1 MQKKQFHLGNDTDDK
16 QTTYVGTI
24 INSAKLAETTPVER
38 VNNLELALKSR
49 KTKIL
54 MGTDSEA
61 QISEA
66 KTAFTSYAV
75 TPNNKMASKNL
86 IEDMKK
92 PNFSLAERPV
102 NGQVPNYYEKSSI
115 SGMPLKPSDRNYA
128 QE

>member
-24 INSAKLAETTPVER
+24 VNSAKLAETTPVER

-66 KTAFTSYAV
+66 KPPSQATLLHPT
-75 TPNNKMASKNL
+75 TRWL
-86 IEDMKK
+86 LRI
-92 PNFSLAERPV
+92 SL
-102 NGQVPNYYEKSSI
+102 KT
-115 SGMPLKPSDRNYA
+115 
-128 QE
+128 